1 MSKTLCFTGK
11 RPKDLYGYNDTYE
24 YGRLLRD
31 VEAKLYEFYT
41 KFNVRTFIS
50 GGAQGFDQVAFWAVE
65 RMKRDYGLNDVIN
78 IVHIPFNG
86 QESRWKQT
94 GLFSQAE
101 FKMMLDAA
109 DDIKIVTPNLDTSDF
124 GKVARA
130 LNVRNESM
138 VNDSDYVFGLFN
150 CMKEDFHTAKGGTA
164 NCLRYATQHNKD
176 TYIMAIDSHVLYH
189 VAHDGSIEQAG
200 I

>member
-78 IVHIPFNG
+78 IVITVTIYVYNIT
-86 QESRWKQT
+86 R
-94 GLFSQAE
+94 LFGYV
-101 FKMMLDAA
+101 AA
-109 DDIKIVTPNLDTSDF
+109 IKKGN
-124 GKVARA
+124 A
-130 LNVRNESM
+130 NHN
-138 VNDSDYVFGLFN
+138 
-150 CMKEDFHTAKGGTA
+150 TA
-164 NCLRYATQHNKD
+164 
-176 TYIMAIDSHVLYH
+176 
-189 VAHDGSIEQAG
+189 
-200 I
+200 